1 MITYN
6 PKDWSFF
13 IFKMHKVD
21 TIRKLAPM
29 LAYITLYSLLII
41 FLLKAYLPE
50 NLRPDSE
57 KLTILHSLMGF
68 VISMLLVFRTN
79 TAYDRWWEGRRVWGS
94 LINTSRN
101 LFIKFIHLIEDKTT
115 VVKLNNRVID
125 FAKALKNHLRK
136 ERVNTSATLNAHDP
150 LLITN
155 EMYKEIVTL
164 HKNNSINDIQFL
176 ALNND
181 MQLLMDYTGMCE
193 RIRNTPIPFIY
204 SMFIKKFIFFYVM
217 TLPFALAFNLSY
229 FGVFVSVFI
238 FYVLAS
244 LETIAEEIEDPF
256 GTDPNDLPLDAYV
269 NTIHKSSEELASLH
283 LL

>member
-21 TIRKLAPM
+21 TMRKLAPM
-29 LAYITLYSLLII
+29 LAYITVYSLLII
-41 FLLKAYLPE
+41 FLLKEFLPE
-50 NLRPDSE
+50 ELRSYCE

-101 LFIKFIHLIEDKTT
+101 LFIKFTNLINDKTT
-115 VVKLNNRVID
+115 ITQLNDDVVN
-125 FAKALKNHLRK
+125 FSKALKTHLRK
-136 ERVNTSATLNAHDP
+136 ERVSTNPANNIHEP

-155 EMYKEIVTL
+155 NLYKEICVL
-164 HKNNSINDIQFL
+164 HKNNTINDTQFL
-176 ALNND
+176 TLNND
-181 MQLLMDYTGMCE
+181 LQLLMDYTGMCE

-229 FGVFVSVFI
+229 SGVFVCVFI

-256 GTDPNDLPLDAYV
+256 GTDDNDLPLDNYV
-269 NTIHKSSEELASLH
+269 TTIKKSSAELLSLS
-283 LL
+283 